1 MNLESKV
8 RGLTLGA
15 QVLPLHKVESSDLGA
30 LAPLVGVW
38 ENIQIPGSEAPS
50 GWNTISVP
58 GQDTGFVFE
67 VIPYTET
74 LTFNP
79 VVVQAGN
86 RGPVVKGQQVEQ
98 LIFGLLYEQQIVSAC
113 ETSFCNDRGFPKGS
127 TIHVETGLFLNIGQP
142 NGGYTIARMS
152 TIPHGNSLL
161 ALGSSFDTENPGTSF
176 FDPASSI
183 PTMLNGGPIT
193 QLGYSDPIIGNPQF
207 AEFNQVNP
215 NAFLQSTLE
224 SLVGSTGGVTNMTV
238 IEMSTST
245 PDANGGI
252 LNIPFIQTNVNAT
265 KMDATFWIEDITDS
279 NGNADQILQYSQ
291 TINLVFPATG
301 SAQPINWPHVTVN
314 TMRKRPETE
323 MQFRSMD
330 ENEAFDPTAGL
341 TPSEI

>member
-1 MNLESKV
+1 MNLESKM

-15 QVLPLHKVESSDLGA
+15 QVLPLERVSASDLGA
-30 LAPLVGVW
+30 LAPLVGTWKNVDVPASD
-38 ENIQIPGSEAPS
+38 ISA

-58 GQDTGFVFE
+58 GQDKGFVFE

-79 VVVQAGN
+79 VVIQAGN

-98 LIFGLLYEQQIVSAC
+98 MIFGLLYEQQIISAC
-113 ETSFCNDRGFPKGS
+113 ESSFCNERGFPAGS
-127 TIHVETGLFLNIGQP
+127 TIHVETGLFLNLGQP

-161 ALGSSFDTENPGTSF
+161 ALGSSSEKGTPGTDF
-176 FDPASSI
+176 FSPASSI
-183 PTMLNGGPIT
+183 PTLLNGERIV
-193 QLGYSDPIIGNPQF
+193 QLGYSDQITGKPQF
-207 AEFNQVNP
+207 APFNQVNP
-215 NAFLQSTLE
+215 NAFLESTLQG
-224 SLVGSTGGVTNMTV
+224 LVGTGGVSNMTV
-238 IEMSTST
+238 IQMSTDT

-265 KMDATFWIEDITDS
+265 KMDATFWIEDIVDS
-279 NGNADQILQYSQ
+279 EGNPSQILQYSQ

-314 TMRKRPETE
+314 SMVKVPET
-323 MQFRSMD
+323 MQLQQKFQSLDVMEGLD
-330 ENEAFDPTAGL
+330 VTQGL
-341 TPSEI
+341 TES

>member
-1 MNLESKV
+1 MNLGSKV

-15 QVLPLHKVESSDLGA
+15 QVLPLSRVSESDLGA

-38 ENIQIPGSEAPS
+38 ENVQLESGTPS

-58 GQDTGFVFE
+58 GQDKGFVFE
-67 VIPYTET
+67 VIPYSET

-86 RGPVVKGQQVEQ
+86 RGPVVNGQQVEQ
-98 LIFGLLYEQQIVSAC
+98 LIFGLLYEQQITSAC
-113 ETSFCNDRGFPKGS
+113 TTDFCKERGFPPGS
-127 TIHVETGLFLNIGQP
+127 TIHVETGLFLNIGNP

-161 ALGSSFDTENPGTSF
+161 ALGSSFDTENPGTDF
-176 FDPASSI
+176 FDAASSI
-183 PTMLNGGPIT
+183 PTMLNGEPIT
-193 QLGYSDPIIGNPQF
+193 QLGYSDQIIGNPQF
-207 AEFNQVNP
+207 AAFNQVNP

-224 SLVGSTGGVTNMTV
+224 SIVGSTGGVTNMSV
-238 IEMSTST
+238 IEMSTNT

-279 NGNADQILQYSQ
+279 NGNADQLLQYSQ

-301 SAQPINWPHVTVN
+301 SAQPINWPHVTIN
-314 TMRKRPETE
+314 TMRKRPETQ
-323 MQFRSMD
+323 MQFKSMD
-330 ENEAFDPTAGL
+330 TLDTTEGL
-341 TPSEI
+341 TASEF

>member
-1 MNLESKV
+1 MNLESKM

-15 QVLPLHKVESSDLGA
+15 QVLPLSKVSAADLGA

-38 ENIQIPGSEAPS
+38 ENIQIPGSETPS

-58 GQDTGFVFE
+58 GQDKGFVFE
-67 VIPYTET
+67 VIPYSET

-86 RGPVVKGQQVEQ
+86 RGPVVNGQQVEQ
-98 LIFGLLYEQQIVSAC
+98 MIFGLLYEQQIVSEC
-113 ETSFCNDRGFPKGS
+113 TTDFCNERGFPQGS
-127 TIHVETGLFLNIGQP
+127 TIHVETGLFLNLGNP

-161 ALGSSFDTENPGTSF
+161 ALGSSLETENPGTTF
-176 FDPASSI
+176 FSPASSI
-183 PTMLNGGPIT
+183 PTMLNGDRIN
-193 QLGYSDPIIGNPQF
+193 QLGYSDQIIGNPQF
-207 AEFNQVNP
+207 AAFNQINP

-224 SLVGSTGGVTNMTV
+224 TLVRTTGGVTNMTV
-238 IEMSTST
+238 IEMSTNT
-245 PDANGGI
+245 PDANAGI

-265 KMDATFWIEDITDS
+265 KMDATFWIEDLTDS

-301 SAQPINWPHVTVN
+301 SAQPINWPHVTIN
-314 TMRKRPETE
+314 TMRKRPETQ
-323 MQFRSMD
+323 MQFKSLD
-330 ENEAFDPTAGL
+330 TLDPTEGL
-341 TPSEI
+341 TTSEM

>member
-15 QVLPLHKVESSDLGA
+15 QVLPLSRVSESDLGA

-38 ENIQIPGSEAPS
+38 DNVQLENGTSS

-58 GQDTGFVFE
+58 GQNKGFVFE
-67 VIPYTET
+67 VIPYSET

-86 RGPVVKGQQVEQ
+86 RGPVVNGQQVEQ
-98 LIFGLLYEQQIVSAC
+98 MIFGLLYEQQIISAC
-113 ETSFCNDRGFPKGS
+113 TSDFCNERGFPAGS
-127 TIHVETGLFLNIGQP
+127 TIHVETGLFLNIGNP

-161 ALGSSFDTENPGTSF
+161 ALGSSLETENPGTTF
-176 FDPASSI
+176 FSPASSI
-183 PTMLNGGPIT
+183 PTMLNGERIN
-193 QLGYSDPIIGNPQF
+193 QLGYSDQIIGKPQF
-207 AEFNQVNP
+207 AAFNQVNP

-238 IEMSTST
+238 IEMSTDT

-265 KMDATFWIEDITDS
+265 KMDATFWIEDIKDS
-279 NGNADQILQYSQ
+279 NGNTDQLLQYSQ

-301 SAQPINWPHVTVN
+301 SAQPINWPHVTIN
-314 TMRKRPETE
+314 TMRKRPETQ
-323 MQFRSMD
+323 MQFKSLD
-330 ENEAFDPTAGL
+330 TLDTTEGL
-341 TPSEI
+341 TASEF